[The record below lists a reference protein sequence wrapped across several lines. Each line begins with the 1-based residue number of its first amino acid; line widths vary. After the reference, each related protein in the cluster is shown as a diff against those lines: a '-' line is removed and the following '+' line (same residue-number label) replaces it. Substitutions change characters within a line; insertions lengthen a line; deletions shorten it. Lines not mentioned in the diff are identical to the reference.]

1 MPGFGQLVLL
11 TGLLCW
17 MMLLII
23 LIVLK
28 WIGMLGLG
36 FVWIMAIAIL
46 GALVYAL
53 IFNKVFDP

>member
-17 MMLLII
+17 LMLLIT

-53 IFNKVFDP
+53 IFNKVFDL